1 MQKAYAK
8 IAWAVGAIIRDR
20 LGRSRPESMPK
31 RITELVDALSERDD
45 QSLREYR
52 KEENSQERR

>member
-20 LGRSRPESMPK
+20 LGQSRPESMPK

-45 QSLREYR
+45 QSLKEYR
-52 KEENSQERR
+52 K